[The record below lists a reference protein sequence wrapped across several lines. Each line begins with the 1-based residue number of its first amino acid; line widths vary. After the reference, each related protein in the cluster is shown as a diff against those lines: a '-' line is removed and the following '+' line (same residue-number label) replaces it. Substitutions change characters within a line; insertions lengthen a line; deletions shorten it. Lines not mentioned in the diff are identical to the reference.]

1 MYILKYKN
9 KITLQ
14 RLCCNINQLPI
25 QQICTLFKLNTF
37 TNNFKFNRNYIVF
50 SNYMNLEPKTLTY
63 MDQCTLG
70 KPFLQTDFP

>member
-25 QQICTLFKLNTF
+25 QQICTLFKPNTL
-37 TNNFKFNRNYIVF
+37 TNNFKFNRNYSF
-50 SNYMNLEPKTLTY
+50 
-63 MDQCTLG
+63 
-70 KPFLQTDFP
+70 